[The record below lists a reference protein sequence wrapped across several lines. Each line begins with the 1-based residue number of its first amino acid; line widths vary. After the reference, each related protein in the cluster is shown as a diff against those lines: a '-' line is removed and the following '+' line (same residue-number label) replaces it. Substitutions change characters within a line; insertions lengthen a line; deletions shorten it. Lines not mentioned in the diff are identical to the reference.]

1 MRYLIVIF
9 WGFIW
14 GEVIGYIG
22 GQLEL
27 MTYKPLEIGIV
38 AAIVCVVVATF
49 TYVMADKPAPV
60 TNEANK

>member
-1 MRYLIVIF
+1 MRYLTVIF

-27 MTYKPLEIGIV
+27 LNYNAYEIGIV
-38 AAIVCVVVATF
+38 SAIVCLVVSTATHL
-49 TYVMADKPAPV
+49 MADKPAV
-60 TNEANK
+60 SDEASK